1 MRRAAPALAAV
12 ALLLLPLLWIE
23 PRTYVTLTVAGL
35 AMGMLLFLVA
45 SGLSLIFG
53 LMDVL
58 NFAHGALFSW
68 GAFAGFSA
76 VVLLDRRLGWAS
88 APSPLASLG
97 LLVAAVLA
105 AALVAAAL
113 GVLLE
118 RVVVRPVYGQHLF
131 QILITLGATIVLEEL
146 IRIAWGPNDQVVP
159 LPVAFQGSWDLA
171 DVIVLRFPVAA
182 IGLGLLVY
190 AGLQLV
196 LTRTR
201 VGLIVRAGVENGE
214 MVQAMGHDLRRY
226 FTARVRRRLRAR
238 GGGRRHVGLL
248 RPVGAPRDG
257 RRAADL
263 RVHRRHHRR
272 ARQRHRLPGRR
283 PPGGPLVQLRGVPGP
298 EGRPRREHGAHGA
311 GPAAAADRPVRRPP
325 MSRGP
330 MRPGPWLGLGLV
342 ALFALVPL
350 AAGSFRTIDLALK
363 IALFG
368 TLAASYDI
376 LLGYTG
382 IVSFGHAMFFGL
394 GAYAVA
400 LALGKLGAVTYGH
413 LALGLV
419 AGPVA
424 AAGVSLLV
432 GLFSL
437 RVQAIFFAMVT
448 LAFAEFAVI
457 LAVQLSPLTGG
468 EDGLNLRLPGVLA
481 ARAGRAPPRW
491 ESR

>member
-1 MRRAAPALAAV
+1 MKRDADRRPRRAEPRHGGGARRRLLPARRRAHRPRAARWPPWPPTRRSSSATSGSDPCAAPCPRSPASRS
-12 ALLLLPLLWIE
+12 LLLPLALD
-23 PRTYVTLTVAGL
+23 RAAHLR
-35 AMGMLLFLVA
+35 
-45 SGLSLIFG
+45 
-53 LMDVL
+53 D
-58 NFAHGALFSW
+58 AHGGGPRDGHAHLP
-68 GAFAGFSA
+68 GRLRPHAHLRAHGRA
-76 VVLLDRRLGWAS
+76 QLRPRRPVLLGRLRRLQRGRVLLDRRLGWAS
-88 APSPLASLG
+88 APSPIASLG

-159 LPVAFQGSWDLA
+159 LPVALQGSWDLA

-226 FTARVRRRLRAR
+226 FTAVFAAGSALAGV
-238 GGGRRHVGLL
+238 GGAHVGLL

-257 RRAADL
+257 GRAADL

-283 PPGGPLVQLRGVPGP
+283 PPGGPLVQLRGLPGP

-311 GPAAAADRPVRRPP
+311 GPAAAADRPVRRAPDE
-325 MSRGP
+325 
-330 MRPGPWLGLGLV
+330 PGP
-342 ALFALVPL
+342 
-350 AAGSFRTIDLALK
+350 R
-363 IALFG
+363 
-368 TLAASYDI
+368 
-376 LLGYTG
+376 
-382 IVSFGHAMFFGL
+382 
-394 GAYAVA
+394 
-400 LALGKLGAVTYGH
+400 
-413 LALGLV
+413 
-419 AGPVA
+419 
-424 AAGVSLLV
+424 
-432 GLFSL
+432 
-437 RVQAIFFAMVT
+437 
-448 LAFAEFAVI
+448 
-457 LAVQLSPLTGG
+457 
-468 EDGLNLRLPGVLA
+468 
-481 ARAGRAPPRW
+481 
-491 ESR
+491 